1 VPLAHP
7 EPLAMEVVHLVD
19 GRGKFLV
26 WRHRTQEVE
35 EHTGVSALSDA
46 SHRGDIFSSS
56 HLTFT
61 FLE

>member
-1 VPLAHP
+1 
-7 EPLAMEVVHLVD
+7 MEVVHLVD

-35 EHTGVSALSDA
+35 EHTGVSALPDA